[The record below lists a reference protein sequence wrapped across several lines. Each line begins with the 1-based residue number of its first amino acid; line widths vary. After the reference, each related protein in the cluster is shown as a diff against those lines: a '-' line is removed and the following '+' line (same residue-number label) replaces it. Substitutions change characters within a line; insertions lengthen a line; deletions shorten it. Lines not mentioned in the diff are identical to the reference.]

1 MDILHFDTYDN
12 NCFYG
17 NNNCY
22 DASFQLSHPMKN
34 IHKIYLKSLEMPVAI
49 NNIRSDNSSNILIL
63 KVNATTFTV
72 TLANKNYTD
81 INLLIADINSKL
93 ALLNSP
99 AILSLVNGLV
109 TLTVVTASSITIN
122 NGILANVILGFA
134 KNQTYT
140 NITNVSAI
148 NNHLLAYD
156 NFIALY
162 LDIPSKGSSSGS
174 HLISYKIP
182 LNAVSNMV
190 FYLADNNTFTQSIEV
205 SDPNFVLL
213 QFRISVYDRFGYK
226 ITSGLDYTFSLG
238 FSYNNDNYEHFVLEE
253 DYIQIN

>member
-12 NCFYG
+12 NCYYG

-34 IHKIYLKSLEMPVAI
+34 LHKIYLKSLEMPI
-49 NNIRSDNSSNILIL
+49 YIKNIRSDNNSNQFVL
-63 KVNATTFTV
+63 KVNQTTFPI
-72 TLANKNYTD
+72 TLTNNNYTD
-81 INLLIADINSKL
+81 INLLISDINAKL

-99 AILSLVNGLV
+99 AILSIVNELVI
-109 TLTVVTASSITIN
+109 LTVSTASTIIIN
-122 NGILANVILGFA
+122 NGVLANVVLGFP
-134 KNQTYT
+134 KNANYNNMTT
-140 NITNVSAI
+140 VSAI
-148 NNHLLAYD
+148 NTHLLAYD

-213 QFRISVYDRFGYK
+213 QFRITVYDRFGFQ

-238 FSYNNDNYEHFVLEE
+238 FTNNNK
-253 DYIQIN
+253 